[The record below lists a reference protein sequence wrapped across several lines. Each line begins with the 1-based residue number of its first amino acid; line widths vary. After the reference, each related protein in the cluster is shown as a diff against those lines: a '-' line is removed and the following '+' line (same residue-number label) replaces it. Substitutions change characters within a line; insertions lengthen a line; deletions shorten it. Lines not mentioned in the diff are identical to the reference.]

1 MREKARFK
9 KLHTSPASLREAGRA
24 DFGLQFGFS
33 LLEVIIAIY
42 IITVALVGIM
52 TLLSQTTSSAAAS
65 YSKLIAVHLAQEG
78 IEVVRNIRDLNYGTN
93 GWNDWY
99 ANSSI
104 LGDHIVQYDGGKDDG
119 LRPFQDIPLKYDS
132 SSGLYGYD
140 AGSNTPFIF
149 KRKITL
155 SKISDVQI
163 KVAAQVSWTE
173 HGRSQS
179 LTVEDRLWNW
189 R

>member
-1 MREKARFK
+1 MDDQNKNNIENKGG
-9 KLHTSPASLREAGRA
+9 E
-24 DFGLQFGFS
+24 DGFS

-52 TLLSQTTSSAAAS
+52 TLLSQTTSSAAVS

-93 GWNDWY
+93 GWDDWY
-99 ANSSI
+99 AGISGTTDY
-104 LGDHIVQYDGGKDDG
+104 LVQYNDIA
-119 LRPFQDIPLKYDS
+119 LRSFGDTVLKYDS
-132 SSGLYGYD
+132 STGLYGYD
-140 AGSNTPFIF
+140 DGSNASFSF

-155 SKISDVQI
+155 SKISDAQI
-163 KVAAQVSWTE
+163 KVTAQVSWTE